1 MEHHDVQFMVQR
13 VLGAKN
19 LNHGRWGALFV
30 GLLKLLVIFIMIVPG
45 VLALLLFNDLDISS
59 LNYPVGDGI
68 CTNLSECPNLTYPVL
83 LFKLLP
89 TGILGLVVA
98 GLLADKMSSVSATFN
113 SASTLITMDFV
124 KQFRPEF
131 TSKQLVRVGQI
142 STLILVVLASAWVT
156 FIEKVSDSI

>member
-1 MEHHDVQFMVQR
+1 MI
-13 VLGAKN
+13 LP
-19 LNHGRWGALFV
+19 
-30 GLLKLLVIFIMIVPG
+30 GL
-45 VLALLLFNDLDISS
+45 LALLLFNDLDIFS
-59 LNYPVGDGI
+59 LNYPLGDGI
-68 CTNLSECPNLTYPVL
+68 CANFSECPNLTYPVL

-98 GLLADKMSSVSATFN
+98 GLLAVKMSSVSATFN

-142 STLILVVLASAWVT
+142 STLILVVLASAWVP
-156 FIEKVSDSI
+156 FIEKVSDSL